1 MLDVCHLLQKYTDRR
16 AMKIYVLLMLIG
28 VIVSMSYMPVRRARP
43 TAAPSPD
50 SVPAN
55 G

>member
-1 MLDVCHLLQKYTDRR
+1 MSVVLPQERTDRR

-28 VIVSMSYMPVRRARP
+28 VIVSMSYIPIRRAKP
-43 TAAPSPD
+43 TATPAPD

>member
-1 MLDVCHLLQKYTDRR
+1 
-16 AMKIYVLLMLIG
+16 MKIYVLLMLIG
-28 VIVSMSYMPVRRARP
+28 VIVSMSYIPIRRAKP
-43 TAAPSPD
+43 TATPAPD